1 MAHRIRTK
9 KWLGLEGSIIGKEI
23 FTARKKQP
31 EDYLIDL
38 QRLHGTPYLLFYYAN
53 EGKLQLTPLV
63 EGDRKQVII
72 KLPSDSLPSLSVVD
86 NMLVVH
92 LRN

>member
-53 EGKLQLTPLV
+53 
-63 EGDRKQVII
+63 
-72 KLPSDSLPSLSVVD
+72 
-86 NMLVVH
+86 
-92 LRN
+92 